1 MAVVEIPNFLMMK
14 KLDKNDPKFLKRKID
29 SKRV

>member
-1 MAVVEIPNFLMMK
+1 VAAVKIQKFLMMK
-14 KLDKNDPKFLKRKID
+14 KLDKKDPKFLKYKID